1 VLPEDIVAAF
11 LTSSL
16 ALVLVRALY
25 EHRKFHQGKKE
36 TAREE
41 AESTANE
48 PLIILSAV
56 FVIIFYLEMASYVI
70 LVVAGFQHVLIASYV
85 QLQVPFASSIQ
96 TFGVAMMIFGYI
108 TIFLSLRAL
117 EPDKLATRGPYRYVR
132 HPQYLG
138 YFIVFAG
145 FFLLLQNLVALV
157 PLLSIPGEV
166 RMATI
171 EEGFLTEKFGNSYV
185 DYQKVTGKFLPK
197 IRTKNHTIMNYH
209 TYHQN
214 NPK

>member
-1 VLPEDIVAAF
+1 VLPEDIVTAF
-11 LTSSL
+11 LTLSL
-16 ALVLVRALY
+16 ALVLVRAAY
-25 EHRKFHQGKKE
+25 EHRKFHRGKKE
-36 TAREE
+36 TASEE

-56 FVIIFYLEMASYVI
+56 FVVIFYLEMASYVI
-70 LVVAGFQHVLIASYV
+70 LVVAGFQHVLVASYV
-85 QLQVPFASSIQ
+85 QLQVPFASPIQ
-96 TFGVAMMIFGYI
+96 ALGVAIMLYGYVI
-108 TIFLSLRAL
+108 IFLGLRAL
-117 EPDKLATRGPYRYVR
+117 ERDKLVTRGPYRYVR

-171 EEGFLTEKFGNSYV
+171 EEGFLTEKFGNSYA

-197 IRTKNHTIMNYH
+197 IRTKKSHDRELSHISSE
-209 TYHQN
+209 
-214 NPK
+214 